1 MGKTTTLTRW
11 LILIYSKILPI
22 KTLSQSQIFDVIK
35 VSIISIKYP
44 YQLVF
49 YTSYLSI
56 KVRLAIMSDDPKD
69 NSNQNT
75 DQTSKKEVSMTDMT
89 PNDGVLKGKK
99 TDIQN
104 PELWEFP
111 MNYPLSIIGHEG
123 EHESL
128 LNEIKLILGSQF
140 PDFDLA
146 SIEVKPSRTGRF
158 HSARVNLYLTEADQ
172 VNKLYASLDN
182 AKTVRMVL

>member
-1 MGKTTTLTRW
+1 
-11 LILIYSKILPI
+11 
-22 KTLSQSQIFDVIK
+22 
-35 VSIISIKYP
+35 
-44 YQLVF
+44 
-49 YTSYLSI
+49 
-56 KVRLAIMSDDPKD
+56 MSDDPKD
-69 NSNQNT
+69 NNQNT
-75 DQTSKKEVSMTDMT
+75 TNKRSVNVTELA
-89 PNDGVLKGKK
+89 PNEGTLKGKK

-104 PELWEFP
+104 PELWDFP

-128 LNEIKLILGSQF
+128 LNEVKLILGSQF

-158 HSARVNLYLTEADQ
+158 HSARVNLYLTAADQ

-182 AKTVRMVL
+182 AKTVRMVV

>member
-1 MGKTTTLTRW
+1 
-11 LILIYSKILPI
+11 
-22 KTLSQSQIFDVIK
+22 
-35 VSIISIKYP
+35 
-44 YQLVF
+44 
-49 YTSYLSI
+49 
-56 KVRLAIMSDDPKD
+56 MSDDSKNNND
-69 NSNQNT
+69 NVDNNINNPTSNQPSVKVT
-75 DQTSKKEVSMTDMT
+75 DLT
-89 PNDGVLKGKK
+89 PNKGVLKGKK

-158 HSARVNLYLTEADQ
+158 HSARVNLYLTAADQ
-172 VNKLYASLDN
+172 VNTLYAALDN